1 MRVEVRFSGF
11 GGQGIVTAGIIL
23 ARAAS
28 IHDGKQAVQTQSYG
42 PEARGGASRSEVV
55 ISDEEILYP
64 KVLRP
69 DIFVVMSGEAMQ
81 KYLRDLKKGGVVIY
95 DSSLI
100 KTPPAKGSA
109 YPVPA
114 TLLAKR
120 EVGKPIVAN
129 IILLGALTAIT
140 GVVSREAM
148 EKAVLESVP
157 KGTEEMNRKALHI
170 GFAEGEKLVRAQPR
184 SRCLSP
190 GS

>member
-28 IHDGKQAVQTQSYG
+28 IHDGMQAVQTQSYG
-42 PEARGGASRSEVV
+42 PEARGGASKSEVI
-55 ISDEEILYP
+55 ISDQEILYP

-69 DIFVVMSGEAMQ
+69 DIFVVMSGQAMQ
-81 KYLRDLKKGGVVIY
+81 KYIGELKKDGVIIY

-100 KTPPAKGSA
+100 KTPPEKGRA
-109 YPVPA
+109 YAVPA

-120 EVGKPIVAN
+120 ELGKTIVAN
-129 IILLGALTAIT
+129 IILLGALTSIT
-140 GVVSREAM
+140 QVVSREAM

-157 KGTEEMNRKALHI
+157 
-170 GFAEGEKLVRAQPR
+170 
-184 SRCLSP
+184 
-190 GS
+190 

>member
-28 IHDGKQAVQTQSYG
+28 IHDGKNAVQTQSYG
-42 PEARGGASRSEVV
+42 PEARGGASRSEVI

-64 KVLRP
+64 KVLNP
-69 DIFVVMSGEAMQ
+69 DIFVVMSGQAMQ
-81 KYLRDLKKGGVVIY
+81 KYIRDLKKDGTVIY

-100 KTPPAKGSA
+100 KTPPERGKAFA
-109 YPVPA
+109 VPA

-120 EVGKPIVAN
+120 ELGKTIVAN
-129 IILLGALTAIT
+129 IILLGALTSIT
-140 GVVSREAM
+140 GIVSREAI

-157 KGTEEMNRKALHI
+157 KGTEELNKKALHI
-170 GFAEGEKLVRAQPR
+170 GFEHGDGLLR
-184 SRCLSP
+184 
-190 GS
+190 

>member
-28 IHDGKQAVQTQSYG
+28 IHDGKNAVQTQSYG
-42 PEARGGASRSEVV
+42 PEARGGASRSEVI
-55 ISDEEILYP
+55 ISDEDILYP

-81 KYLRDLKKGGVVIY
+81 KYLRDLKRDGTVIY

-100 KTPPAKGSA
+100 KTPPNRGRA

-140 GVVSREAM
+140 GVVSREAI

-170 GFAEGEKLVRAQPR
+170 GFAEGEKLVR
-184 SRCLSP
+184 
-190 GS
+190 G

>member
-42 PEARGGASRSEVV
+42 PEARGGASRSEVI

-69 DIFVVMSGEAMQ
+69 DIFVVMSGQAMQ

-100 KTPPAKGSA
+100 KTPPAKGRP

-120 EVGKPIVAN
+120 EIGKTIVAN
-129 IILLGALTAIT
+129 IILLGALTTIT
-140 GVVSREAM
+140 GVVSKQAM
-148 EKAVLESVP
+148 ENAVLESVP
-157 KGTEEMNRKALHI
+157 KGTEEMNKKALHI
-170 GFAEGEKLVRAQPR
+170 GFAEGERLVKEK
-184 SRCLSP
+184 
-190 GS
+190 

>member
-28 IHDGKQAVQTQSYG
+28 IHDGKNAVQTQSYG
-42 PEARGGASRSEVV
+42 PEARGGASRSEVI

-64 KVLRP
+64 KVLNP
-69 DIFVVMSGEAMQ
+69 DIFVVMSGQAMQ
-81 KYLRDLKKGGVVIY
+81 KYIRDLKKDGTVIY

-100 KTPPAKGSA
+100 KTPPERGKAFA
-109 YPVPA
+109 VPA

-120 EVGKPIVAN
+120 ELGKTIVAN
-129 IILLGALTAIT
+129 IIMLGALTSIT
-140 GVVSREAM
+140 GIVSREAI

-157 KGTEEMNRKALHI
+157 KGTEELNKKALHM
-170 GFAEGEKLVRAQPR
+170 GFEQGDGLLR
-184 SRCLSP
+184 
-190 GS
+190 

>member
-28 IHDGKQAVQTQSYG
+28 IHDGKNAVQTQSYG
-42 PEARGGASRSEVV
+42 PEARGGASRSEVI

-64 KVLRP
+64 KVLNP
-69 DIFVVMSGEAMQ
+69 DIFVVMSGQAMQ
-81 KYLRDLKKGGVVIY
+81 KYIGDLKKDGTVIY

-100 KTPPAKGSA
+100 KTPPERGKAFA
-109 YPVPA
+109 VPA

-120 EVGKPIVAN
+120 ELGKTIVAN
-129 IILLGALTAIT
+129 IIMLGALTSIT
-140 GVVSREAM
+140 GIVSREAI

-157 KGTEEMNRKALHI
+157 KGTEELNKKALHM
-170 GFAEGEKLVRAQPR
+170 GFEQGDGLLR
-184 SRCLSP
+184 
-190 GS
+190 